1 MSGDSLLTGM
11 SRSPED
17 GRFAV
22 MPQSAHIR
30 QSIADIV
37 TTPIGT
43 RVMRPEY
50 GSKLPR
56 LIDRPV
62 TQSWK
67 LEVYAAVADAL
78 RQWEPRVT
86 VERVQIDAVGP
97 GYVELSVRYRL
108 PGGATETENFSAGAA
123 A

>member
-1 MSGDSLLTGM
+1 ME
-11 SRSPED
+11 P
-17 GRFAV
+17 
-22 MPQSAHIR
+22 SAHIR

-37 TTPIGT
+37 TTPVGT
-43 RVMRPEY
+43 RVMLPEY

-56 LIDRPV
+56 LVDNPV

-78 RQWEPRVT
+78 RRWEPRVT

-97 GYVELSVRYRL
+97 GVVELSVRYRL
-108 PGGATETENFSAGAA
+108 RTGMGAPLETRVVVGANVGANNYSPLPAGL
-123 A
+123 

>member
-1 MSGDSLLTGM
+1 MTGM

-22 MPQSAHIR
+22 MAQPAHIR

-43 RVMRPEY
+43 RVMLPEY

-56 LIDRPV
+56 LIDHPV

-78 RQWEPRVT
+78 RRWEPRVT

-97 GYVELSVRYRL
+97 GYVELAVRYRL
-108 PGGATETENFSAGAA
+108 PGGATETENFSVGTAA
-123 A
+123 